1 VTAVFEPSPR
11 DGQPLFMGFSLADCG
26 EHRTVG
32 AHRAW
37 CYQDTEWCYPSSP
50 CRGCELPSLRERIT
64 AVEVV
69 LLNWEAGHY
78 SRDELA
84 DAIRVAIGGAR

>member
-11 DGQPLFMGFSLADCG
+11 DGKPLFMGFSLADCG

-50 CRGCELPSLRERIT
+50 CRGCELPTLRQQI
-64 AVEVV
+64 VECHETIAALVKH
-69 LLNWEAGHY
+69 HY
-78 SRDELA
+78 KDHPLCGETKR
-84 DAIRVAIGGAR
+84 